1 MSIRTF
7 PVDLKSLPR
16 RDYTLSAPAPR
27 GLPTEEEFQAAMERL
42 ETENIAAAGKR
53 QAPLGE
59 PVVPKDA
66 SFDPEAFVMGYDPND
81 PVSLPFIN
89 EMARIGQVEGFHVVA
104 RCAPGSTVPVDPEV
118 AGNVTAL
125 PSQGVQDVWTE
136 DHGEY
141 TLSGG
146 AIVPPMLARGSE
158 LYTMQANARMERLY
172 SAADAAEVKP
182 NLTQYNLDEVLGP
195 YPRANFPYHGAV
207 HSTETNG
214 GMVGAALAMGIPK
227 YRMAVSYVEG
237 GNFLPGTREDGTP
250 FALVGKD
257 SVAVTRGLMEQDGKR
272 PTDAQALK
280 TIGRDYGLKPSQI
293 FAVEQPADFHLD
305 MGMALATPGH
315 ALLNDSMAVLEL
327 QKGWVKD
334 EGELGIL
341 EDQAKFRAEFESM
354 AEKDLLAAGL
364 EVHRLPAVFPP
375 TSGNPEMNF
384 VNLRQGVNEEG
395 QKFAILLGG
404 MPEREEAVAGEL
416 QKLGYEHVHFLS
428 RDLTPQ
434 TLELWGG
441 LKCRTKGYPEAPPI
455 GGTGGGVPSSPK
467 GSDRTC
473 DTTKSSS

>member
-1 MSIRTF
+1 MSIRSF

-16 RDYTLSAPAPR
+16 RDYTLSAPVPSS
-27 GLPTEEEFQAAMERL
+27 LPTEDEFQAAMERL
-42 ETENIAAAGKR
+42 LTENVEAAGQR

-81 PVSLPFIN
+81 PVSLNFIH
-89 EMARIGQVEGFHVVA
+89 EMARIGQAEGFHVVA
-104 RCAPGSTVPVDPEV
+104 RCAPGSSLELDPEV
-118 AGNVTAL
+118 AGNVTVL
-125 PSQGVQDVWTE
+125 PSRGVQDVWTE

-146 AIVPPMLARGSE
+146 AIVPPALQQGSE
-158 LYTMQANARMERLY
+158 LYTMQALGRLERLY
-172 SAADAAEVKP
+172 SKAEAAEVKP
-182 NLTQYNLDEVLGP
+182 QLTQYNLDEVLGP
-195 YPRANFPYHGAV
+195 FPKANFPYHGAV

-227 YRMAVSYVEG
+227 YRMAISYVEG
-237 GNFLPGTREDGTP
+237 GNFLPGTRPDGTP

-257 SVAVTRGLMEQDGKR
+257 SVAVTRGLMELDAGKR
-272 PTDAQALK
+272 PTDARALK
-280 TIGRDYGLKPSQI
+280 TIGRDYGLKPDQI

-315 ALLNDSMAVLEL
+315 ALLNDSLAVLEL
-327 QKGWVKD
+327 QKQWVKD

-341 EDQAKFRAEFESM
+341 EDQAKFRAEFEAL

-404 MPEREEAVAGEL
+404 LPEREEAVAKEL
-416 QKLGYEHVHFLS
+416 EGLGYEHVHFLS

-441 LKCRTKGYPEAPPI
+441 LKCRTKGYPEVAW
-455 GGTGGGVPSSPK
+455 
-467 GSDRTC
+467 